1 MTNNSN
7 ITPGRR
13 GATAAGL
20 GGLALASVLLLCGA
34 GNAPIENFTPQGAMQ
49 ADLNAGGH
57 SVTNAATVNATNVA
71 ATSLTTAS
79 ASMGTLAATN
89 VTVSGALNA
98 TNFTLPFSSVKNRA
112 DLDPSNIMPGITAWF
127 DPAKLDLADGTA
139 VSSVPDAL
147 GTSATLSQ
155 PTSGSQPVYKV
166 TGINGQPALLYNGT
180 SDYLLS
186 SFLLNSAYNHA
197 FTLVAVLQPNNT
209 NLQGF
214 AVSVDLQFQAALYNW
229 NNGFVAFDIGGN
241 LIGSYGAS
249 IANYVGPMVIVM
261 SYDGT
266 TARTFVNGVESFET
280 PITANLGA
288 TTALEVGAIGG
299 GSQFSGM
306 IRDIVVYNHG
316 GSVNEDSA
324 VSKWFMEHRGFSRQ
338 QIVWNG
344 DSLTMG
350 EAATANGGLPYV
362 SAALIGP
369 SALAWSA
376 CNTGW
381 YGQTLVTEINDA
393 GNRMY
398 PGVMPGFNPL
408 AVVWFGTND
417 LALGAASA
425 TTIFADYRYYCL
437 QLQALGYKVIA
448 VTMLPRQD
456 AAQTAG
462 FETARK
468 SFNSSVVTSWA
479 TFADGLADL
488 GDDPTIG
495 VYGASSNTTYY
506 NADKIHLLNAGYLIA
521 APTVAN
527 AIKHALRQ
535 PVYLSGTLA
544 AGTCTINDA
553 DLVPGIAPSA
563 PVHLWSSGGERGD
576 AEHLQLHAANGR
588 RTRADRR
595 AQHELGRHRHL
606 QGATQLIPGSGCA
619 FLRHPL
625 PLRRARDRRDSSTQ
639 HQTQNNHETFF
650 PLFFLRTPRADRGC
664 GARPHRLRHVT
675 LDFRQCIRH
684 DGDSSERRRKPPQ
697 PLRP

>member
-1 MTNNSN
+1 MES
-7 ITPGRR
+7 
-13 GATAAGL
+13 ATEWLA
-20 GGLALASVLLLCGA
+20 ALAPGFYRPELEGHGAFSFLRHTLLAQEIPSADTAHLSNWLIDAAAFGA
-34 GNAPIENFTPQGAMQ
+34 ILLVFLKIIDHFKRKPSLEQELEKLLRQIRAELSQQRLEQASHLSEVRGRVEGAHQ
-49 ADLNAGGH
+49 RVDLLTHDLN
-57 SVTNAATVNATNVA
+57 NK
-71 ATSLTTAS
+71 LQR
-79 ASMGTLAATN
+79 
-89 VTVSGALNA
+89 
-98 TNFTLPFSSVKNRA
+98 LP
-112 DLDPSNIMPGITAWF
+112 
-127 DPAKLDLADGTA
+127 
-139 VSSVPDAL
+139 
-147 GTSATLSQ
+147 
-155 PTSGSQPVYKV
+155 
-166 TGINGQPALLYNGT
+166 GINGQPALLYNGT

-563 PVHLWSSGGERGD
+563 PVHLWSSGANAGTLSISSFTLPTGGAPGQIVVHSTNSAD
-576 AEHLQLHAANGR
+576 TDTFKVQLN
-588 RTRADRR
+588 
-595 AQHELGRHRHL
+595 
-606 QGATQLIPGSGCA
+606 
-619 FLRHPL
+619 
-625 PLRRARDRRDSSTQ
+625 
-639 HQTQNNHETFF
+639 
-650 PLFFLRTPRADRGC
+650 
-664 GARPHRLRHVT
+664 
-675 LDFRQCIRH
+675 
-684 DGDSSERRRKPPQ
+684 
-697 PLRP
+697 